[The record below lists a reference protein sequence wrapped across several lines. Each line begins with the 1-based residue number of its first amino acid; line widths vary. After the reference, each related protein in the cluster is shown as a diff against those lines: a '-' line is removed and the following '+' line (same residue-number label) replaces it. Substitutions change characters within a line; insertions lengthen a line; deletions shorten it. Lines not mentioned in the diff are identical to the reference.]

1 MSQPVSQQTGLP
13 IMCQVGAEFY
23 RKSSC
28 GHVPVEEKDSKLQA
42 TANVQLGRASPVTAQ
57 STC

>member
-28 GHVPVEEKDSKLQA
+28 DHVPIEEKDSELQA
-42 TANVQLGRASPVTAQ
+42 TSNIQLG
-57 STC
+57 